1 MSNAALLIVL
11 FKNLERC
18 IHVSKSL
25 AALPNPVGKGTQEG
39 MSTPKLNRVTCERA
53 LYSRPGRYLY
63 HHRLLLLEQQERL
76 VRGSLRIFVSSLLPV
91 QATLLVAQLRP
102 GGATLDAGLA
112 QHLLAPLRALP
123 GPLLVPRI
131 APGPLDLTP

>member
-11 FKNLERC
+11 FKNLECR

-25 AALPNPVGKGTQEG
+25 AALPNGVGKGTQEG
-39 MSTPKLNRVTCERA
+39 MSTPKLNRIASERA

-63 HHRLLLLEQQERL
+63 HRRLLLLEQQERL
-76 VRGSLRIFVSSLLPV
+76 VRGSMRIFVPSLLPV
-91 QATLLVAQLRP
+91 EATLLVAQLRP
-102 GGATLDAGLA
+102 GGTTLDAGLA
-112 QHLLAPLRALP
+112 QHLLAPLGAPP
-123 GPLLVPRI
+123 GSVLVPRI